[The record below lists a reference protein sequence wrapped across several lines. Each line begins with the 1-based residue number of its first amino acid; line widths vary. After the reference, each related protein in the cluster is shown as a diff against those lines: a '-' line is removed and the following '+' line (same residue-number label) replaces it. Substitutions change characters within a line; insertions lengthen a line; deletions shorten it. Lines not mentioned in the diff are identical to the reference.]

1 MFKNKYPGKFIAIE
15 GLDGSGASTQ
25 TARIADHF
33 KTGKKSF
40 WTTQEPTSS
49 VIGGIIKSSL
59 TGDWKMVN
67 PYSLQL
73 LFAADRANHLTKD
86 IIPRLAKGLTVIT
99 DRYFLSSLAYGSLD
113 INDDDWLYNIN
124 SQFILPDL
132 TILLKVSPK
141 VCLTRIKDNR
151 QSLELFEQAEK
162 LQKVWRAYELLSKKY
177 PGIKVIDGEKP
188 EKEVFEEI
196 IREVSNL

>member
-25 TARIADHF
+25 TAKIADYF
-33 KTGKKSF
+33 KNDKKSF

-59 TGDWKMVN
+59 TGDWKMPS

-73 LFAADRANHLTKD
+73 LFAADRANHLDKD
-86 IIPRLAKGLTVIT
+86 IIPRLAKGITVVT

-113 INDDDWLYNIN
+113 IEDHGWLYDIN

-132 TILLKVSPK
+132 TILLKVSAK
-141 VCLTRIKDNR
+141 TCLNRIKDSR
-151 QSLELFEQAEK
+151 SSLELFENEGK

-188 EKEVFEEI
+188 KEEVFGDIVKEI
-196 IREVSNL
+196 GKI